1 MEILALNDWNCM
13 RWEKELCVCV
23 FFLIGRHML
32 LLLMD
37 NIQLW
42 FHHPESTNH
51 DALVLNMFHYYYMLI
66 FVAILS
72 ILAFISFQQE
82 NKHGL
87 RKKKSKKPWLVLL
100 FAKKILLMND
110 FLWFS
115 SKLLIWG
122 PNFRTGGPGWKVTH
136 LRGLVTSATAPEM
149 VTRCEHPP
157 LIHVTNI

>member
-1 MEILALNDWNCM
+1 M

-23 FFLIGRHML
+23 LFLIGRHML
-32 LLLMD
+32 VLLMD

-87 RKKKSKKPWLVLL
+87 RKKKK
-100 FAKKILLMND
+100 
-110 FLWFS
+110 
-115 SKLLIWG
+115 
-122 PNFRTGGPGWKVTH
+122 
-136 LRGLVTSATAPEM
+136 
-149 VTRCEHPP
+149 
-157 LIHVTNI
+157 